1 MENQIQE
8 LNKKLDLILETLGY
22 KYIPARY
29 ERTKDIIVESNDPMT
44 PQATQE
50 QLDALMPDGVKIP
63 QYEPYTPALRTCKTC
78 GETKPA
84 TRQSFFWIN
93 EGNNILT
100 KHCIPCS
107 RAKNRKY
114 RGIPESDKE
123 ILEGMG
129 IKTPKKEI

>member
-1 MENQIQE
+1 MEKE
-8 LNKKLDLILETLGY
+8 LAELGRKLDLVLEALGF

-29 ERTKDIIVESNDPMT
+29 ERTKDIIVEGT
-44 PQATQE
+44 EAIQE
-50 QLDALMPDGVKIP
+50 QLETLKPSWGSEI
-63 QYEPYTPALRTCKTC
+63 QPYKPFTPALRTCKTC

-114 RGIPESDKE
+114 RGVPETDKV

-129 IKTPKKEI
+129 IKQPVKEKS